1 MAKNIEPT
9 LRTIG
14 VYLNNLKTGYSF
26 RIPEYQRGYSWN
38 IFNCEKLWQD
48 IENYLAQKE
57 DDPYFFGTIIVD
69 CSQEG
74 ILNLID
80 GQQRITT
87 FLLLLKVMQLRINYT
102 LDTMA
107 SSPDAEWLRRS
118 LQQSLD
124 TLYEIL
130 YRADVRKQLE
140 IKKDWNVA
148 KGAKILENASINEL
162 HRDDLNT
169 IIDARTFEDAE
180 RNVFRYYKKQKD
192 NKYTNFFRNFKYF
205 HDRLSTYNES
215 RLDEFAKGVLEKCQV
230 IEIKSWQIE
239 QAITMFNSLNSTGL
253 PLSDADIISAKL
265 FVNTKGEIER
275 ESRFK
280 DLWEPI
286 KRRSDEL
293 GQKKIVTI
301 DGILQQFMYID
312 RAKDGQNSVQT
323 PGLRKYYTE
332 IKTKLLEDPI
342 ELCKNLDVILD
353 SWETIQDYP
362 ITKLLLK
369 FNENFKLFLISYL
382 FRMPKNELSQENI
395 TPIMECFLRLF
406 ALLEVGQRVFSTQ
419 EFKTF
424 LFNENLKLADPNC
437 SAESIVVDFNNH
449 IQKTWKRE
457 EVMEELREYRKN
469 ILVYLNEYL
478 YAKEHDI
485 LLDFSLDQ
493 ANVEHIMPRSGSN
506 IEAIRK
512 DAKMEQDEFEEK
524 VNQLGNKILLEED
537 INKQIGRDWFV
548 TKKSSSVKKKK
559 GYIDSKFG
567 LATALASY
575 PSEYWTGEDIDK
587 TTDKA
592 ASRIC
597 DFIFGDTP
605 IV

>member
-1 MAKNIEPT
+1 M
-9 LRTIG
+9 
-14 VYLNNLKTGYSF
+14 YLNNLKTGYSF